1 MIELDKLKS
10 IGENIENQLIAI
22 RDSVGAELGEFVTG
36 AFTVDG
42 KKVPS
47 IVRPGKPISIG
58 GQYYLVYIKDHNYHG
73 FKSEH
78 DRDVEKNSS
87 HCFTRGNKV
96 HFYGCQ
102 TLMNMK
108 PHEREARYR
117 FTPEISNSKII
128 DLRNAEN
135 VKTRLA
141 WCKNCLKIF
150 PGKGLWYILNK
161 DIMAQ
166 NGDAKKL
173 MAAVM
178 AYDEKNKALGNK
190 YAEEFRKHAQQGEK
204 YAKPSG

>member
-1 MIELDKLKS
+1 MIEMDKLKS
-10 IGENIENQLIAI
+10 IGKNIENTLIAI
-22 RDSVGAELGEFVTG
+22 RESVGAELGEFVPG
-36 AFTVDG
+36 AFTVVG

-47 IVRPGKPISIG
+47 IVHPGEPIFID
-58 GQYYLVYIKDHNYHG
+58 GQYYLVYIKDHTYQG

-78 DRDVEKNSS
+78 DRDVEKNSA
-87 HCFTRGNKV
+87 HCFIRGNKV

-117 FTPEISNSKII
+117 FDPEIGNSKII
-128 DLRNAEN
+128 DLRDAEN

-173 MAAVM
+173 IAAVR
-178 AYDEKNKALGNK
+178 AYHKESKDSGNK
-190 YAEEFRKHAQQGEK
+190 YAEEFRKHAQQREK
-204 YAKPSG
+204 YAKSSR